1 MAGAPIT
8 KNDTDDYPYA
18 GTVQVK
24 GMNSTLQMTVL
35 STSNVRLDLDA
46 DGNGSFE
53 STETVPGT
61 GCCNAIA
68 ASGSGRSPLGAVRDQ
83 LIQRR

>member
-1 MAGAPIT
+1 VSTFDGLLESRGAAGVVHVATATNAPIRQYAAD
-8 KNDTDDYPYA
+8 NYPYT

-24 GMNSTLQMTVL
+24 GVNSTLQMTIL

-53 STETVPGT
+53 STETV
-61 GCCNAIA
+61 AWDW
-68 ASGSGRSPLGAVRDQ
+68 L
-83 LIQRR
+83 L